1 MGDSSTMVF
10 SSDSGFF
17 TIPHI
22 EAYPRRIRA
31 YFGGECIIDT
41 RAAKLVWETVK
52 FPYYYFNEEEL
63 PKKSLK
69 LVDETTE
76 KAVYDVDIDGKK
88 ALGSLTLYRSGDLKG
103 LFTIKFSVVD
113 HWFEEDE
120 EVFVHPKDPYKRV
133 DVLQSSRHVRVE
145 INGVEVANTR
155 APRFLYETMVPIR
168 TYIPKVDCNLE
179 LLEVSDLTTK
189 CPYKVRHAK
198 VLLARN
204 N

>member
-1 MGDSSTMVF
+1 MRVDS
-10 SSDSGFF
+10 
-17 TIPHI
+17 
-22 EAYPRRIRA
+22 
-31 YFGGECIIDT
+31 
-41 RAAKLVWETVK
+41 WETVK

-120 EVFVHPKDPYKRV
+120 EVFVHPKDPYK
-133 DVLQSSRHVRVE
+133 VLA
-145 INGVEVANTR
+145 I
-155 APRFLYETMVPIR
+155 FLVIW
-168 TYIPKVDCNLE
+168 
-179 LLEVSDLTTK
+179 
-189 CPYKVRHAK
+189 
-198 VLLARN
+198 VLILMHRISCF
-204 N
+204 